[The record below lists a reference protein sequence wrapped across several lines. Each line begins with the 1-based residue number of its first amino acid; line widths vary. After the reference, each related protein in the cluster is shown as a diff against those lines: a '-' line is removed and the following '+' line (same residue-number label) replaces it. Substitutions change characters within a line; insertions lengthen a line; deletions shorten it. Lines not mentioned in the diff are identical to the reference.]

1 MAFIQSRLR
10 FLPCRFHRECQL
22 PSRVAS
28 LRFLLLELV
37 GSLILPHIM
46 KNELLVILLALVGL
60 PIALTAD
67 EPGLRPEAP
76 LAVGQHAPD
85 FKIKDSTG
93 KQISLAE
100 LTARGPVLVRLTCG
114 CLGCDKELPY
124 FQEVQRAYAG
134 QGLTSL
140 AIFRE
145 PDEKVAQ
152 YVREKKLNML
162 YAVDPKGESWS
173 VFKTKTMPINF
184 LIEKG
189 GKISAVAAGCD
200 TSGLLAK
207 RLSEKAAAL
216 TGSQVVDV
224 KAKVDAQTKGQTE
237 TKR

>member
-1 MAFIQSRLR
+1 MKKQLFI
-10 FLPCRFHRECQL
+10 
-22 PSRVAS
+22 
-28 LRFLLLELV
+28 
-37 GSLILPHIM
+37 
-46 KNELLVILLALVGL
+46 ILLALGAV
-60 PIALTAD
+60 PIALTAN
-67 EPGLRPEAP
+67 EPGTRSEAP
-76 LAVGQHAPD
+76 LAVGQLAPD
-85 FKIKDSTG
+85 FKIKDATG
-93 KQISLAE
+93 KRIDLSE

-145 PDEKVAQ
+145 PDAKVAQ
-152 YVREKKLNML
+152 YVRQQKLNML

-173 VFKTKTMPINF
+173 IFKAKAMPANF

-189 GKISAVAAGCD
+189 GKISAIAAGCD

-224 KAKVDAQTKGQTE
+224 KANVDAQTEERTQT
-237 TKR
+237 KQ

>member
-1 MAFIQSRLR
+1 MSA
-10 FLPCRFHRECQL
+10 
-22 PSRVAS
+22 
-28 LRFLLLELV
+28 
-37 GSLILPHIM
+37 M
-46 KNELLVILLALVGL
+46 KTLAKLSLLALVAWPL
-60 PIALTAD
+60 ALAAA
-67 EPGLRPEAP
+67 EPAKQPVAP
-76 LAVGQHAPD
+76 LAVGQLAPD

-100 LTARGPVLVRLTCG
+100 LTAKGPVLVRLTCG

-145 PDEKVAQ
+145 PDAKVEA

-162 YAVDPKGESWS
+162 YAVDTKGESWG
-173 VFKTKTMPINF
+173 VFKTTTMPSNF

-189 GKISAVAAGCD
+189 GKISAIAAGCD

-207 RLSEKAAAL
+207 RISEKAAVL
-216 TGSQVVDV
+216 TGSPTVDV
-224 KAKVDAQTKGQTE
+224 KAKVDAQKTAQAEIKNALA
-237 TKR
+237 K